1 MVRLNFEALLKEDAA
16 LSWEF
21 LDDEPDPCAVVTGR
35 MELLYI
41 NQPCQSLVP
50 HEWFARRCFE
60 ILPTS
65 EALCAMDCPTIAAVQ
80 SSDQIVY
87 ADECLQSESGS
98 PINLGTAVI
107 PVDRSLEDS
116 ARAILLFRLRD
127 GDAEPATFTA
137 RLLDDAHNLASRA
150 QDAIR

>member
-1 MVRLNFEALLKEDAA
+1 MVRLDFEALLKEDSA
-16 LSWEF
+16 LSWQF
-21 LDDEPDPCAVVTGR
+21 LDGEADPCAVVTNR

-87 ADECLQSESGS
+87 ADECLQSESGT

-107 PVDRSLEDS
+107 PVERSLEDS

-127 GDAEPATFTA
+127 GDAEPATFA
-137 RLLDDAHNLASRA
+137 ERLLADARNLATRT
-150 QDAIR
+150 QEAIR